1 MTSNKKDY
9 RVLKV
14 KDKTDSYTVNVDRL
28 FNMPWRMLLCAK
40 SGHGKSNLLV
50 NILANEKLGYTNLF
64 DGDDIHI
71 FSPTIKEDM
80 KMSLIIKYYSIED
93 ENLHTRYS
101 DELILSI
108 YEQFIEDFQEDIANK
123 KKPSQK
129 LFILDDLSSSGAF
142 QNRNNAVSILFQ
154 NSRKFNI
161 NIILLSQYYK
171 SQLPSIRSNAS
182 VIFCFNTNLQSLEA
196 IEADNNY
203 LSDKKS
209 FYKMFRDNIKTKY
222 DFLCINYSNPYTE
235 LYLDKDFEVIKT
247 ELN

>member
-1 MTSNKKDY
+1 MTSKKDY

-14 KDKTDSYTVNVDRL
+14 KDPTDSYTVNVDRL
-28 FNMPWRMLLCAK
+28 MSLPFRCILCAR
-40 SGHGKSNLLV
+40 SGHGKSNLLT
-50 NILANEKLGYTNLF
+50 NILCNEKFGYTNIF

-71 FSPTIKEDM
+71 FSPTIKEDA
-80 KMSLIIKYYSIED
+80 KMSIIIKYYQIED
-93 ENLHTRYS
+93 ENLHTEYS

-108 YEQFIEDFQEDIANK
+108 YETMIEDFQEDILK
-123 KKPSQK
+123 KRKPSQK

-142 QNRNNAVSILFQ
+142 QNRNNAISILFQ

-182 VIFCFNTNLQSLEA
+182 AIFCFNTNLQSLEA

-203 LSDKKS
+203 LSNKKD
-209 FYKMFRDNIKTKY
+209 FYQMFRSNIKTKF
-222 DFLCINYSNPYTE
+222 DFLFINYSNPYSE
-235 LYLDKDFEVIKT
+235 LYLDSNFEVIKT

>member
-1 MTSNKKDY
+1 MTSRKDY

-14 KDKTDSYTVNVDRL
+14 IDKTDSYTVNVDRL
-28 FNMPWRMLLCAK
+28 MSLPFRCLLCAK
-40 SGHGKSNLLV
+40 SGHGKSNLLT
-50 NILANEKLGYTNLF
+50 NILCNEKLGYTNIF

-71 FSPTIKEDM
+71 FSPTIKEDA
-80 KMSLIIKYYSIED
+80 KMSIIIKYYQIED
-93 ENLHTRYS
+93 ENLHTEYS

-108 YEQFIEDFQEDIANK
+108 YETMIEDFQEDILK
-123 KKPSQK
+123 KRKPSQK
-129 LFILDDLSSSGAF
+129 LFVLDDLSSSGAF
-142 QNRNNAVSILFQ
+142 QNRNNAISILFQ

-182 VIFCFNTNLQSLEA
+182 AIFCFNTNLQSLEA

-203 LSDKKS
+203 LSNKKD
-209 FYKMFRDNIKTKY
+209 FYKMFRDNIKTKF
-222 DFLCINYSNPYTE
+222 DFLFINYSNPYSE
-235 LYLDKDFEVIKT
+235 LYLDSNFEVIKT